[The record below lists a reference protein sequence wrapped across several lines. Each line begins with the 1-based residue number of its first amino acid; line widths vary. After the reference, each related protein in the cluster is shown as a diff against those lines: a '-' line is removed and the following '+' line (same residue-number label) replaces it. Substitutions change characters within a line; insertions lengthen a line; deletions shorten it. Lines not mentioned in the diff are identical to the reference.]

1 MALLA
6 VGDFGDQVR
15 YLWMTELHIQF
26 LAQDVCVV
34 YSLVI
39 HREDIFQVVVKQTMG
54 FLRPGV
60 ARYVET
66 VKFKCQ

>member
-1 MALLA
+1 
-6 VGDFGDQVR
+6 
-15 YLWMTELHIQF
+15 MTELHIQF

-39 HREDIFQVVVKQTMG
+39 HREDIFQVVVKQAMG